1 VSVALEWRNSPL
13 ATRIPSTAARIMDQ
27 LVRVVTVL
35 WPATVASEATAYVPE
50 ILPAIDDS
58 MTANRTVSAATVRSR
73 P

>member
-1 VSVALEWRNSPL
+1 
-13 ATRIPSTAARIMDQ
+13 MDQ